1 MANRKRK
8 IQMKF
13 GVTAEEKELIM
24 VICHYGIITG
34 FSIRKTA
41 MYGCHHKIMKGE
53 KS

>member
-34 FSIRKTA
+34 FLYSQN
-41 MYGCHHKIMKGE
+41 CHVWLPP
-53 KS
+53 